1 MRLLPFSKTPLEKAL
16 QRYMDDADGEELDA
30 LDSYRPRSRR
40 EGEAIVQA
48 LRRFERVPQ
57 RPEEGYRTSP
67 LHRLAALF
75 QQIEGER
82 AFEVLNADG
91 TRELARIARASF
103 PPREDDHDDFPFL
116 LKILV
121 MHAAAGAPELVELA
135 ARHPATHDFYLWSVI
150 LSQLDDAHPLTEP
163 IVAALRDPLPEGFAG
178 IAFLDLANAR
188 ARNGHADAHPFNTA
202 EGLERIASCLTD
214 ASPEHYSYALSAAA
228 AIPFLRTPARQR
240 LIELAWEHADYAV
253 RLEGYWAAAKLGDD
267 RGVSALAEAAGDARK
282 GSRAVALLEE
292 LGRLEA
298 APAVT
303 PTAEYA
309 ALTELAEWLAYPT
322 EFGAFPDA
330 LRVYDTRELFWPP
343 TNDRRRLWLIEYTYE
358 PSEDRETRDVGI
370 GMVGSITFALFGETT
385 AEMSPEDLYGIHCA
399 WELETNGDP
408 RAPEERTAAAGRRL
422 LRI

>member
-1 MRLLPFSKTPLEKAL
+1 M
-16 QRYMDDADGEELDA
+16 QRYMAGEELEL

-40 EGEAIVQA
+40 EGEAVVEV
-48 LRRFERVPQ
+48 LRQIERVPR

-67 LHRLAALF
+67 LFSIAALF
-75 QQIEGER
+75 QQIDGEG
-82 AFEVLNADG
+82 AFKVLNSDG

-103 PPREDDHDDFPFL
+103 PPREDDHDDLPFL

-121 MHAAAGAPELVELA
+121 MHAAAEALELVALA
-135 ARHPATHDFYLWSVI
+135 ARHPATRDFYLWTMI
-150 LSQLDDAHPLTEP
+150 LSQLEDAHPLTTV

-178 IAFLDLANAR
+178 VAFLDLANAR
-188 ARNGHADAHPFNTA
+188 ARSGRGDAHPFDTA
-202 EGLERIASCLTD
+202 EGLERITSWLMER
-214 ASPEHYSYALSAAA
+214 SPETYSYALSAAA

-240 LIELAWEHADYAV
+240 LTELAWEHPDYAV
-253 RLEGYWAAAKLGDD
+253 RLEGYWSAAKLGDE
-267 RGVSALAEAAGDARK
+267 RAVIALADAARDPRK
-282 GSRAVALLEE
+282 GTRALALLEE
-292 LGRLEA
+292 LGRLDA
-298 APAVT
+298 APAAT
-303 PTAEYA
+303 KTAEHA

-322 EFGAFPDA
+322 EFGAYPDA

-358 PSEDRETRDVGI
+358 ASADRDERAVGV

-422 LRI
+422 LGI